1 MKNLLMNS
9 VKFLAGVFVASA
21 CGLIA
26 TKTVYFGVAVACWL
40 AFALGA
46 WYMFDSIKSVII
58 KK

>member
-26 TKTVYFGVAVACWL
+26 TKTVFLGVAVVCWL